1 MFLKDLPMIDITLL
15 TNIALFVIAV
25 LFIVVAA
32 QIIFLLK
39 DLKTTILKVNKILD
53 DSGQMS
59 ESIKEPIVGLSKF
72 LVGLKS
78 GASFLNFFKK
88 FKEE

>member
-1 MFLKDLPMIDITLL
+1 MIDITLL
-15 TNIALFVIAV
+15 TNIAVFIIAV
-25 LFIVVAA
+25 LAIVVAV
-32 QIIFLLK
+32 QLILILK
-39 DLKTTILKVNKILD
+39 DLKTSILKVNKILD
-53 DSGQMS
+53 DSGQVS

-88 FKEE
+88 LKKEE

>member
-1 MFLKDLPMIDITLL
+1 MIDITLL
-15 TNIALFVIAV
+15 TNIAVFIIAVLAIVIAV
-25 LFIVVAA
+25 QLIL
-32 QIIFLLK
+32 ILK
-39 DLKTTILKVNKILD
+39 DLKTSILKVNKILD

-78 GASFLNFFKK
+78 GASVLNFFKK
-88 FKEE
+88 LKEE

>member
-1 MFLKDLPMIDITLL
+1 MIDITLL
-15 TNIALFVIAV
+15 TNIAVFIIAV
-25 LFIVVAA
+25 LFIVVAV
-32 QIIFLLK
+32 QLILILK
-39 DLKTTILKVNKILD
+39 DLKTSILKVNKILD
-53 DSGQMS
+53 DSGQVS

-78 GASFLNFFKK
+78 GASVLNFFKK

>member
-1 MFLKDLPMIDITLL
+1 MIDITVL
-15 TNIALFVIAV
+15 TNIALLIIAV
-25 LFIVVAA
+25 LFIVVATEV
-32 QIIFLLK
+32 IFLLR
-39 DLKTTILKVNKILD
+39 DLKTTVLKVNKILD

-88 FKEE
+88 LKEE